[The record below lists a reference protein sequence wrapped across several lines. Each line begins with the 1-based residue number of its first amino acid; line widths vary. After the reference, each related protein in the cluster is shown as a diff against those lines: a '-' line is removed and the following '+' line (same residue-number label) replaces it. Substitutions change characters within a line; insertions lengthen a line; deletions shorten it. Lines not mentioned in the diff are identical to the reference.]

1 MEFGV
6 NGHFFLVI
14 GLCGVQTTR
23 MATEIVFH
31 KGHRH
36 VTDHQKGLCA
46 CYFLSASVLWILNQ
60 KWSLFTSAILSL
72 SITLS
77 AVFHSLFL
85 LLHAMLIWL
94 DCVVVSSGSPVV
106 SLPDY
111 ILLHKLPQY
120 IYSLQLC
127 LMDFWATSPFCLFS
141 VCLET
146 FLVICFSDI

>member
-31 KGHRH
+31 KEHRH

-60 KWSLFTSAILSL
+60 KWSLLPSAILSL

-77 AVFHSLFL
+77 AVFHSCFCCSMQCLYGSIVL
-85 LLHAMLIWL
+85 LCLAAVPWFHSLIIFY
-94 DCVVVSSGSPVV
+94 CIN
-106 SLPDY
+106 Y
-111 ILLHKLPQY
+111 HN